1 MNGNNTNLFSLNVED
16 AIIVNSKDLKR
27 IMEENSMLTKEL
39 QFYKKIYDVLMMKNT
54 STFKEEII
62 NSDELSV
69 DETKKILENE
79 LIKTKNEIAISELIY
94 NLHDCDSYEDLFRDN
109 IPLLQTRCNG
119 IQISLDNLHNNK
131 HDDDDDD
138 DNNKHDD
145 DNSKKL
151 S

>member
-1 MNGNNTNLFSLNVED
+1 MNGNNNTNLFTLNVDD

-39 QFYKKIYDVLMMKNT
+39 QLYKKIYGMMKNT
-54 STFKEEII
+54 SKEEII
-62 NSDELSV
+62 HSDELSV
-69 DETKKILENE
+69 DETKKILDNE

-94 NLHDCDSYEDLFRDN
+94 SLHDCDSYEDLFRDN

-119 IQISLDNLHNNK
+119 IQIAIDNLTNK
-131 HDDDDDD
+131 
-138 DNNKHDD
+138 DND
-145 DNSKKL
+145 DNSEKL

>member
-1 MNGNNTNLFSLNVED
+1 
-16 AIIVNSKDLKR
+16 
-27 IMEENSMLTKEL
+27 
-39 QFYKKIYDVLMMKNT
+39 MMKNT

-131 HDDDDDD
+131 HDDD
-138 DNNKHDD
+138 
-145 DNSKKL
+145 NSKKL